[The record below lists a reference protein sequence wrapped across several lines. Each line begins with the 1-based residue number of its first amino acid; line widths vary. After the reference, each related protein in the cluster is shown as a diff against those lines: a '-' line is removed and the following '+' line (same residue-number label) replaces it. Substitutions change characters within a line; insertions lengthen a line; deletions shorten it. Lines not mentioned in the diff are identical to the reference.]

1 MILNFADNIKIGTS
15 QVQSVYSGSTL
26 IWPTSAANLWTFN
39 DSPGAQ
45 IAGLNIIFTGSTDI
59 NWGDGTILPLDSGG
73 NIDHTY

>member
-59 NWGDGTILPLDSGG
+59 NWGDSTTNTLTSNVPI
-73 NIDHTY
+73 NHTY